1 MPRRR
6 PRRVH
11 GRPAELTTD
20 TRENAQPQP
29 GQTIGGA
36 LHKATIRD
44 VDVAGKRVLV
54 RVDFN
59 VPMEGGRIVDD
70 SRIRAALPTIT
81 DLVERNAA
89 VILMTHLGRP
99 DGHVDE
105 AYRTRP
111 LAERLSQ
118 LLRRPVHHL
127 DDCIGPAVE
136 AAVTAMRDGDIV
148 MLENVRFHPGETKND
163 PVFAKQLAALGDL
176 YVDDA
181 FGAAHRAHAS
191 TAGIAQY
198 LPAVAGLLMEREIKT
213 LGRIMVDPPHPLVA
227 IIGGSKISTKIG
239 VVQSLLK
246 RVDRMCIGG
255 AMANTFFKA
264 KGMEMGRSL
273 VEEDQLDVA
282 RSLLSSAGLVL
293 PLDAVIAT
301 DARPGVKVETVAIDA
316 VPADMKVLDVGP
328 MTVERFL
335 QTCDGAHAVVW
346 NGPLGVYEV
355 PPFDRGTDALAEGL
369 AGSDAETIIGGG
381 DLVAAL
387 QKQHLSDRM
396 SFVSTGGGATL
407 EFLEGKILPGIAVL
421 RDKNHA

>member
-1 MPRRR
+1 VGLFVPGRR
-6 PRRVH
+6 PHRVH

-20 TRENAQPQP
+20 A
-29 GQTIGGA
+29 TIGGA

-44 VDVAGKRVLV
+44 IDVAGKRVLV

-59 VPMEGGRIVDD
+59 VPMEAGRIVDD
-70 SRIRAALPTIT
+70 TRIREAIPTIQN
-81 DLVERNAA
+81 LVERRARL
-89 VILMTHLGRP
+89 ILMTHLGRP
-99 DGHVDE
+99 DGQVDE
-105 AYRTRP
+105 AYRTTP
-111 LAERLSQ
+111 LAARLSE
-118 LLRRPVHHL
+118 LLGRPVRHL

-136 AAVTAMRDGDIV
+136 AAVREMQDGDIV
-148 MLENVRFHPGETKND
+148 MLDNVRFHPGETKND
-163 PVFAKQLAALGDL
+163 PAFASQLAALGDL
-176 YVDDA
+176 YVNDA

-213 LGRIMVDPPHPLVA
+213 LGRIMVDPPHPFVA

-239 VVQSLLK
+239 VVRSLLQ
-246 RVDRMCIGG
+246 RVDRLCIGG
-255 AMANTFFKA
+255 AMACTFLKA
-264 KGMEMGRSL
+264 KGLEMGRSL
-273 VEEDQLDVA
+273 VEEDQLEVA
-282 RSLLSSAGLVL
+282 RSLLASAGQGSGTLVL
-293 PLDAVIAT
+293 PLDAVIASE
-301 DARPGVKVETVAIDA
+301 ARPGVKVETVAIDA
-316 VPADMKVLDVGP
+316 VPKDMKVLDVGP

-387 QKQHLSDRM
+387 QKQHLADRM

-421 RDKNHA
+421 RDKNDA

>member
-1 MPRRR
+1 
-6 PRRVH
+6 
-11 GRPAELTTD
+11 
-20 TRENAQPQP
+20 
-29 GQTIGGA
+29 
-36 LHKATIRD
+36 
-44 VDVAGKRVLV
+44 
-54 RVDFN
+54 
-59 VPMEGGRIVDD
+59 
-70 SRIRAALPTIT
+70 
-81 DLVERNAA
+81 
-89 VILMTHLGRP
+89 
-99 DGHVDE
+99 
-105 AYRTRP
+105 
-111 LAERLSQ
+111 
-118 LLRRPVHHL
+118 
-127 DDCIGPAVE
+127 
-136 AAVTAMRDGDIV
+136 

-163 PVFAKQLAALGDL
+163 PVFAKQLASLGDL

-198 LPAVAGLLMEREIKT
+198 LPAVAGLLMEREITT

-239 VVQSLLK
+239 VVRSLLQ
-246 RVDRMCIGG
+246 RVDRLCIGG
-255 AMANTFFKA
+255 AMACTFFKA
-264 KGMEMGRSL
+264 KGLEMGRSL
-273 VEEDQLDVA
+273 VEDDQLEVA
-282 RSLLSSAGLVL
+282 RSLLAAAGQGSGTLVL

-301 DARPGVKVETVAIDA
+301 EARPGVKVETVAIDA

-387 QKQHLSDRM
+387 QKQHLAGRM

-407 EFLEGKILPGIAVL
+407 EFLEGKVLPGIAVL
-421 RDKNHA
+421 RDKNDA

>member
-1 MPRRR
+1 
-6 PRRVH
+6 
-11 GRPAELTTD
+11 
-20 TRENAQPQP
+20 
-29 GQTIGGA
+29 
-36 LHKATIRD
+36 
-44 VDVAGKRVLV
+44 
-54 RVDFN
+54 
-59 VPMEGGRIVDD
+59 
-70 SRIRAALPTIT
+70 
-81 DLVERNAA
+81 
-89 VILMTHLGRP
+89 
-99 DGHVDE
+99 
-105 AYRTRP
+105 
-111 LAERLSQ
+111 
-118 LLRRPVHHL
+118 
-127 DDCIGPAVE
+127 
-136 AAVTAMRDGDIV
+136 MRDGDIV

-163 PVFAKQLAALGDL
+163 PVFAKQLATLGDL

-239 VVQSLLK
+239 VVRSLLK
-246 RVDRMCIGG
+246 RVDRLCIGG
-255 AMANTFFKA
+255 AMACTFLKA
-264 KGMEMGRSL
+264 KGLEMGRSL

-282 RSLLSSAGLVL
+282 RSLLTSGLVL

-301 DARPGVKVETVAIDA
+301 DARPDVKVETVAIDA

-355 PPFDRGTDALAEGL
+355 PPFDRGTDTLAEGL

-387 QKQHLSDRM
+387 QKQHLADRM

-407 EFLEGKILPGIAVL
+407 EFLEGQILPGIAVL

>member
-1 MPRRR
+1 VPGGR
-6 PRRVH
+6 PHRVH
-11 GRPAELTTD
+11 GRSAELTTD
-20 TRENAQPQP
+20 A
-29 GQTIGGA
+29 TIGGA

-59 VPMEGGRIVDD
+59 VPMEARRIVDD
-70 SRIRAALPTIT
+70 SRIRASIPTIK
-81 DLVERNAA
+81 DLVERRAR

-99 DGHVDE
+99 DGQVDE
-105 AYRTRP
+105 AYRTTP
-111 LAERLSQ
+111 LAKRLSE
-118 LLRRPVHHL
+118 LLGRPVSHL
-127 DDCIGPAVE
+127 DDCVGPAVE
-136 AAVTAMRDGDIV
+136 AAVRAMQDGDIV

-163 PVFAKQLAALGDL
+163 LGFAKQLAALGDL
-176 YVDDA
+176 YVNDA

-239 VVQSLLK
+239 VVRSLLQ
-246 RVDRMCIGG
+246 RVDRLCIGG
-255 AMANTFFKA
+255 AMACTFFKA
-264 KGMEMGRSL
+264 KGLEMGRSL

-282 RSLLSSAGLVL
+282 RSLLAYTGQGSGTLVL
-293 PLDAVIAT
+293 PLDAVIASE
-301 DARPGVKVETVAIDA
+301 ARPGVTVETVAIDG

-335 QTCDGAHAVVW
+335 QSCDGAHAVIW

-387 QKQHLSDRM
+387 QKQHLADRM

-421 RDKNHA
+421 REKNYA

>member
-1 MPRRR
+1 VGIFVPGRR
-6 PRRVH
+6 PHRVH

-20 TRENAQPQP
+20 A
-29 GQTIGGA
+29 TIGGA

-59 VPMEGGRIVDD
+59 VPMEAGRIVDD
-70 SRIRAALPTIT
+70 SRIRGALLTIT
-81 DLVERNAA
+81 DLVERNAR

-99 DGHVDE
+99 DGQVDE
-105 AYRTRP
+105 AYRTWP
-111 LAERLSQ
+111 LAERLSH
-118 LLRRPVHHL
+118 LVERPVRHL
-127 DDCIGPAVE
+127 DDCVGPAVQS
-136 AAVTAMRDGDIV
+136 AVGAMQDGDIV

-163 PVFAKQLAALGDL
+163 PIFAKQLAALGDL
-176 YVDDA
+176 YVNDA

-191 TAGIAQY
+191 TAGIAQH

-213 LGRIMVDPPHPLVA
+213 LGRIMVDPPHPFVA

-239 VVQSLLK
+239 VVRSLLK
-246 RVDRMCIGG
+246 RVDRLCIGG
-255 AMANTFFKA
+255 AMACTFFKA
-264 KGMEMGRSL
+264 KGLEMGRSL

-282 RSLLSSAGLVL
+282 RSLLTSAGQGSTLVL
-293 PLDAVIAT
+293 PLDAVIASE
-301 DARPGVKVETVAIDA
+301 AKPGVKVETVAIDA
-316 VPADMKVLDVGP
+316 VPANMKVLDVGP

-387 QKQHLSDRM
+387 QKQHLADRM

-421 RDKNHA
+421 RDKNDA

>member
-1 MPRRR
+1 VSGRR
-6 PRRVH
+6 PHRVH
-11 GRPAELTTD
+11 RRPAELTTD
-20 TRENAQPQP
+20 ATV
-29 GQTIGGA
+29 GGA

-59 VPMEGGRIVDD
+59 VPMEAGRIVDD
-70 SRIRAALPTIT
+70 TRIRAALPTIT
-81 DLVERNAA
+81 DLVERNAR

-99 DGHVDE
+99 DGRVDE

-111 LAERLSQ
+111 LAGRLSQ
-118 LLRRPVHHL
+118 LLERPVRHL

-136 AAVTAMRDGDIV
+136 AAVTAMRDGDVV
-148 MLENVRFHPGETKND
+148 MLENVRFHRGETTND
-163 PVFAKQLAALGDL
+163 PVFAKQLASLGDL
-176 YVDDA
+176 YVNDA

-239 VVQSLLK
+239 VVRSLLQ
-246 RVDRMCIGG
+246 RVDRLCIGG
-255 AMANTFFKA
+255 AMACTFFKA
-264 KGMEMGRSL
+264 KGLEMGRSL
-273 VEEDQLDVA
+273 VEDDQLEVA
-282 RSLLSSAGLVL
+282 RSLLTAGGQGNGTLVL
-293 PLDAVIAT
+293 PLDAVIASE
-301 DARPGVKVETVAIDA
+301 ARPGVKVETVAIDA

-335 QTCDGAHAVVW
+335 QTSDGAHAVVW

-355 PPFDRGTDALAEGL
+355 PPFDHGTDALAEGL

-387 QKQHLSDRM
+387 QKQHLADRM

-407 EFLEGKILPGIAVL
+407 EFLEGKLLPGIAVL
-421 RDKNHA
+421 RDKNDA